1 MWRNWAVAG
10 IPKFAMFPGAST
22 EGKLATFTVHRGCL
36 EFYLTTSNVVN
47 IPIMKNNSYLSTT
60 EARGY
65 KTKELYNY
73 PLIRL
78 KMISFVLYQ
87 QASVVDKYELLFT
100 IGILTKLLV
109 VK

>member
-47 IPIMKNNSYLSTT
+47 IPIMKINSYLSTT
-60 EARGY
+60 EACGY

-78 KMISFVLYQ
+78 KMISFCFIPLSLGAKQ
-87 QASVVDKYELLFT
+87 EF
-100 IGILTKLLV
+100 
-109 VK
+109 